1 MNKQRKVAVSPVRFG
16 AILSQS
22 ILAGPILAGSI
33 LAGSV
38 LLGFCAAASAQSD
51 AVHRYV
57 DARGQEVT
65 VYSGQPKP
73 DNFGPRPTFA
83 QLDRNH
89 DGYISRD
96 EAEAYP
102 PLANDF
108 DYLTHGERISAAQ
121 YARWNHH

>member
-1 MNKQRKVAVSPVRFG
+1 MSKRLIAVASPALFGFVLSGFCSVAV
-16 AILSQS
+16 
-22 ILAGPILAGSI
+22 
-33 LAGSV
+33 
-38 LLGFCAAASAQSD
+38 AQTD
-51 AVHRYV
+51 TVHRYV
-57 DARGQEVT
+57 DSHGQEVT
-65 VYSGQPKP
+65 VHSGQPKP
-73 DNFGPRPTFA
+73 DNYGPRPSFA

-89 DGYISRD
+89 DGFISRE